1 MIASAP
7 TIIGS
12 SCPPQGA
19 TGGRAQGALACPC
32 LRTRKRWFDGARPQ
46 GIRRASGCRRRRSC
60 RCAEH
65 RGVGAGDRDR
75 VDTRPAA
82 TTANRN
88 DDEAGKGFGRHDA
101 RMLAPRRR
109 HRFVHGRK
117 PEQWRRNGCL
127 LALWNLQGLK
137 FSDDVLSC
145 GLRAHLGIDIED
157 APVGSDVEGPPGG
170 EWAVRVDDAVR
181 GRRFL
186 VRVAQDGI
194 VGLDVLGELLVR
206 LGIIDARSK
215 VDDVGEG
222 PDGSAALTE
231 RPAFRCSATGER
243 LGEPRENYRLAL
255 VVR

>member
-1 MIASAP
+1 
-7 TIIGS
+7 
-12 SCPPQGA
+12 
-19 TGGRAQGALACPC
+19 
-32 LRTRKRWFDGARPQ
+32 
-46 GIRRASGCRRRRSC
+46 
-60 RCAEH
+60 
-65 RGVGAGDRDR
+65 
-75 VDTRPAA
+75 
-82 TTANRN
+82 
-88 DDEAGKGFGRHDA
+88 
-101 RMLAPRRR
+101 MLAPRRR
-109 HRFVHGRK
+109 HRSVHGRK

-206 LGIIDARSK
+206 LGNASGPRRTPRAGAAAGICRAQPFPLSVARPVPDTRSHAS
-215 VDDVGEG
+215 DDLVAVRVAVATKGRR
-222 PDGSAALTE
+222 SAARALPR
-231 RPAFRCSATGER
+231 RPAHRADKTRREGRGR
-243 LGEPRENYRLAL
+243 LGDPRA
-255 VVR
+255 VRARVTGDDGGLQPRAKEGA

>member
-1 MIASAP
+1 M
-7 TIIGS
+7 
-12 SCPPQGA
+12 
-19 TGGRAQGALACPC
+19 
-32 LRTRKRWFDGARPQ
+32 TR
-46 GIRRASGCRRRRSC
+46 GCWHQTAHRS
-60 RCAEH
+60 
-65 RGVGAGDRDR
+65 
-75 VDTRPAA
+75 
-82 TTANRN
+82 
-88 DDEAGKGFGRHDA
+88 
-101 RMLAPRRR
+101 
-109 HRFVHGRK
+109 VHGRK

-243 LGEPRENYRLAL
+243 LGEPRENHRLAL

>member
-1 MIASAP
+1 MGPDLRVFA
-7 TIIGS
+7 GR
-12 SCPPQGA
+12 QGA
-19 TGGRAQGALACPC
+19 
-32 LRTRKRWFDGARPQ
+32 
-46 GIRRASGCRRRRSC
+46 
-60 RCAEH
+60 
-65 RGVGAGDRDR
+65 VGAEAA
-75 VDTRPAA
+75 VALSIEELVQVTVIEWTRPAE

-117 PEQWRRNGCL
+117 PERWRRNGCL

-222 PDGSAALTE
+222 PDG
-231 RPAFRCSATGER
+231 
-243 LGEPRENYRLAL
+243 YRLAL